1 MKLFDKD
8 EIKDHYRSGTDI
20 LSKDFFIPC
29 LKASK
34 RYRRAVAYFSTS
46 ALLEWI
52 DIVDEIIENEI
63 QIRLL
68 LSPNLSKDDLKT
80 LEDLNDDSKINYI
93 KKYSK
98 EYFSALQDYL
108 NKGKLDQWRVE
119 FFSWLIANEILEI
132 RFAFP
137 EGGDLGALFHE
148 KIGIFDIDSSTQIAF
163 TGSANETSGGY
174 IRNYES
180 IDVYRNWIEG
190 DLNRVETKV
199 NQFTEAWENKA
210 PGLIVHELSDKILN
224 KIKSYSNHYGTIPPD
239 KPKVEE
245 PTIEFKE
252 SKKLSETL
260 WEHQKKAF
268 DIFRKKK
275 SGILEMATGTGKT
288 RTAIAIME
296 DLLFN
301 KKIDGAI
308 MTVEGTDLL
317 SQWQSGLDEY
327 NYDSGLG
334 LKIFGQYDSDQELS
348 KFIRSPK
355 ESILVLSRHQ
365 LDRLFKHKAELIK
378 YSLLIIHDEIH
389 GFGSPR
395 HVNNLKGS
403 HQIFDY
409 KLGLSATPDRE
420 YDEDGNDFIENE
432 VGPVIFKFDLSDAI
446 KKGILCEFDYIP
458 IEYEISE
465 NDKQRIQGVYAK
477 YRQKDE
483 LGEPYHE
490 TDKFRDLAMVYKTA
504 ENKIFRFEEIIEEKP
519 EILKSCLIFAATTAY
534 AENCLTAIHNQTH
547 NYSTYFSGSEEYHL
561 EEFADGKI
569 DCLITCHKLSQGIDI
584 PSVSNIVL
592 LSSDRAKLETI
603 QRIGRS
609 LRIDAKNP
617 DKRAKVYD
625 FIGYN
630 NGAPISADK
639 DREEWLTELS
649 QTKKEM

>member
-1 MKLFDKD
+1 MNHFEKN
-8 EIKDHYRSGTDI
+8 EINDHYRSGTNV
-20 LSKDFFIPC
+20 LSRDFFIPC
-29 LKASK
+29 LKVSH
-34 RYRRAVAYFSTS
+34 RYRRAVAYFSTN
-46 ALLEWI
+46 ALLEWAEI
-52 DIVDEIIENEI
+52 VEDIIGNKIKIE
-63 QIRLL
+63 LL
-68 LSPNLSKDDLKT
+68 LSPNLS
-80 LEDLNDDSKINYI
+80 LEDFESLKNLNEDNKIKYI
-93 KKYSK
+93 REYS
-98 EYFSALQDYL
+98 EYYFAILKDYL
-108 NKGKLDQWRVE
+108 KKGELKKWRVE

-137 EGGDLGALFHE
+137 EGEDLGALFHE
-148 KIGIFDIDSSTQIAF
+148 KIGIFDIKKSIQIAF

-174 IRNYES
+174 LRNYES
-180 IDVYRNWIEG
+180 IDVYRSWVAG
-190 DLNRVETKV
+190 DQIRVQTKID
-199 NQFTEAWENKA
+199 QFTEAWENRA
-210 PGLIVHELSDKILN
+210 PGLIVHEINDNILN
-224 KIKSYSNHYGTIPPD
+224 KIKSYSIHYGDHPPD
-239 KPKVEE
+239 KPSVNDA
-245 PTIEFKE
+245 INEFIE
-252 SKKLSETL
+252 SKKLADSL
-260 WEHQKKAF
+260 WDHQEKGF

-275 SGILEMATGTGKT
+275 AGILEMATGTGKT

-296 DLLFN
+296 DLLLN

-317 SQWQSGLDEY
+317 SQWQSGLDEWNY
-327 NYDSGLG
+327 NSGLSF
-334 LKIFGQYDSDQELS
+334 KIFGQYDSIQELS

-365 LDRLFKHKAELIK
+365 LNRLFKHKEELKK

-389 GFGSPR
+389 GFGSPS

-403 HQIFDY
+403 HQLFNY

-420 YDEDGNDFIENE
+420 YDEDGNEFIENE

-477 YRQKDE
+477 YRKKEE
-483 LGEPYHE
+483 LGEPYFE

-504 ENKIFRFEEIIEEKP
+504 ENKVFRFEEVLEENP

-534 AENCLTAIHNQTH
+534 AHSYLPLIHNITH
-547 NYSTYFSGSEEYHL
+547 DYSTYFSGSEEYHL
-561 EEFADGKI
+561 DEFAAGKI

-617 DKRAKVYD
+617 DKRAKVFD

-630 NGAPISADK
+630 NGEPISADK

-649 QTKKEM
+649 KTKKEP

>member
-1 MKLFDKD
+1 MTDFEPDD
-8 EIKDHYRSGTDI
+8 IKDHYRSGTSI
-20 LSKDFFIPC
+20 LSRDFFIPC
-29 LKASK
+29 LKACH
-34 RYRRAVAYFSTS
+34 RYRRAVAYFSTN
-46 ALLEWI
+46 ALLEWVE
-52 DIVDEIIENEI
+52 IVDDILDNQIKIE
-63 QIRLL
+63 LL
-68 LSPNLSKDDLKT
+68 LSPNLSKQDLEALK
-80 LEDLNDDSKINYI
+80 DLNKENKIKYI
-93 KKYSK
+93 REYSE
-98 EYFSALQDYL
+98 EYFSSLQDYL
-108 NKGKLDQWRVE
+108 KKGKLDKWRVE

-137 EGGDLGALFHE
+137 EANELGALFHE
-148 KIGIFDIDSSTQIAF
+148 KIGVFDINDSIKIAF

-174 IRNYES
+174 MRNYES
-180 IDVYRNWIEG
+180 IDVYRNWVEG
-190 DLNRVETKV
+190 DLKRVKTKLE
-199 NQFTEAWENKA
+199 QFTEAWENRA
-210 PGLIVHELSDKILN
+210 PGLIIHELN
-224 KIKSYSNHYGTIPPD
+224 KDVLERIKSYSTHYGD
-239 KPKVEE
+239 KKPIKPIVNE
-245 PTIEFKE
+245 PIIEYKRN
-252 SKKLSETL
+252 KLSDTL
-260 WEHQKKAF
+260 WDHQKKAF
-268 DIFRKKK
+268 NTFLIKKA
-275 SGILEMATGTGKT
+275 GILEMATGTGKT

-296 DLLFN
+296 DLLLN

-317 SQWQSGLDEY
+317 NQWQFGLDDW

-334 LKIFGQYDSDQELS
+334 FKIFGQYDGEQELG
-348 KFIRSPK
+348 KFIRNPK

-365 LDRLFKHKAELIK
+365 LDRLFKHKEEIKK

-389 GFGSPR
+389 GFGSPS

-403 HQIFDY
+403 HKLFEY

-420 YDEDGNDFIENE
+420 YDEEGNNFIENE

-477 YRQKDE
+477 YRKKDE

-504 ENKIFRFEEIIEEKP
+504 ENKIFSFEEIIDSEP
-519 EILKSCLIFAATTAY
+519 ELLKSCLIFVATTAY
-534 AENCLTAIHNQTH
+534 AENCLPFIHDQTH
-547 NYSTYFSGSEEYHL
+547 NYSTYFSGAEEYHL
-561 EEFADGKI
+561 EDFAAGKI

-609 LRIDAKNP
+609 LRIDDKNP

-630 NGAPISADK
+630 NGTPIGADK
-639 DREEWLTELS
+639 DRKDWLSELS
-649 QTKKEM
+649 KTKKVI